1 MDTLVDNMNRI
12 TLSTYKKTGL
22 LVLFFSCSVF
32 CFAQQTNS
40 RAIPPIKTPVSLRED
55 ISVEKVMTI
64 GRLAVRLIH
73 NQKTGEFWYSTFD
86 GNVFRISDF
95 DTPKAKEHQVFSAEN
110 HGITRL
116 QGAVFLNNTLF
127 LCGNISANEGKGTKG
142 RMVKYELSGSKPELK
157 VVFNTVEY
165 GTNATTFDHGWNALA
180 ISPDKKFIYVN
191 SGARTDHGEVQD
203 NKGAYPNARDNALTA
218 NVFRFPVNAENLLLG
233 TDEAQLKA
241 DGFLYAEGIRN
252 AYDMTFD
259 GKGNLFGV
267 VNSGDYDQSEEMF
280 WIRKGRHYGFPWQM
294 AGIESPQQFSPWEP
308 DPARDPFIGPGSHAW
323 IVKYFRND
331 PDFPK
336 ISPGVKFSPGVQN
349 LGPDANEYRDI
360 ASGRIVDGDI
370 TGRAVSTFNA
380 HSVPLGL
387 VFDVKNSL
395 STEFKGDGFVFRY
408 GGGSDRPGTNLLRK
422 SGKDLMH
429 LDMSYNSA
437 ADNYYM
443 KTTTLV
449 NNFNSPV
456 DAVMHGNKIY
466 VMEHGTANSEGG
478 RIWKITFPKK

>member
-1 MDTLVDNMNRI
+1 
-12 TLSTYKKTGL
+12 
-22 LVLFFSCSVF
+22 
-32 CFAQQTNS
+32 
-40 RAIPPIKTPVSLRED
+40 LRED

-127 LCGNISANEGKGTKG
+127 LCGNIGANEGKGTKG

-241 DGFLYAEGIRN
+241 AGYLHAEGIRN

-294 AGIESPQQFSPWEP
+294 AGVESPQQFSPWEP

-336 ISPGVKFSPGVQN
+336 IPAGVKFSPGVQN

-360 ASGRIVDGDI
+360 ASGKIVDGDI

-387 VFDVKNSL
+387 VFDVKN
-395 STEFKGDGFVFRY
+395 Y
-408 GGGSDRPGTNLLRK
+408 GSSPNISGQGMMIGS
-422 SGKDLMH
+422 
-429 LDMSYNSA
+429 
-437 ADNYYM
+437 
-443 KTTTLV
+443 
-449 NNFNSPV
+449 
-456 DAVMHGNKIY
+456 
-466 VMEHGTANSEGG
+466 
-478 RIWKITFPKK
+478 

>member
-1 MDTLVDNMNRI
+1 MYTLVDNMNRI

-32 CFAQQTNS
+32 CFAQQTIS
-40 RAIPPIKTPVSLRED
+40 RAIPPIKTPVSLRTD
-55 ISVEKVMTI
+55 VSVEKVMNI

-95 DTPKAKEHQVFSAEN
+95 DTPKAKEHQVFSAED

-308 DPARDPFIGPGSHAW
+308 DPDKDPFIGPGSHAW

-336 ISPGVKFSPGVQN
+336 IPAGVKFSPGVQN

-360 ASGRIVDGDI
+360 ATGKIVDGDI

-387 VFDVKNSL
+387 VFDIKNSL

-456 DAVMHGNKIY
+456 DAVMLGNKIY

-478 RIWKITFPKK
+478 RIWKITLPKK

>member
-1 MDTLVDNMNRI
+1 MGTIRC
-12 TLSTYKKTGL
+12 TFRKTGL
-22 LVLFFSCSVF
+22 LTLFFSCSVF
-32 CFAQQTNS
+32 CFAQQNS
-40 RAIPPIKTPVSLRED
+40 PRAAAPIKTPVSLRED
-55 ISVEKVMTI
+55 IIVEKVMNI
-64 GRLAVRLIH
+64 GRLGVRLIL
-73 NQKTGEFWYSTFD
+73 NPKTREFWYSTFD
-86 GNVFRISDF
+86 GNVFKISDF
-95 DTPKAKEHQVFSAEN
+95 DTPEAKEHQIFSAED

-116 QGAVFLNNTLF
+116 QGAAFLGNTLF
-127 LCGNISANEGKGTKG
+127 LCGNISVNNGKGTKG
-142 RMVKYELSGSKPELK
+142 RMVKYELSGSKPVLK
-157 VVFNTVEY
+157 EVFNTVEY
-165 GTNATTFDHGWNALA
+165 GTNATTFDHGWNALVV
-180 ISPDKKFIYVN
+180 SPDKKFIYVN

-218 NVFRFPVNAENLLLG
+218 NVFRIPVNAENLLLG
-233 TDEAQLKA
+233 TDAAKLKA
-241 DGFLYAEGIRN
+241 DGYLYAEGIRN

-280 WIRKGRHYGFPWQM
+280 WIRQGRHYGFPWQM
-294 AGIESPQQFSPWEP
+294 AGVENPQQFSPWEP
-308 DPARDPFIGPGSHAW
+308 DPAKDAFISPGSHAW

-336 ISPGVKFSPGVQN
+336 IPEGVKFSPGVQN

-360 ASGRIVDGDI
+360 ASGKIVDGDI
-370 TGRAVSTFNA
+370 TGRTVSTFNA

-387 VFDVKNSL
+387 VFDVKNVL
-395 STEFKGDGFVFRY
+395 SPEFKGDGFVFRY

-422 SGKDLMH
+422 AGKDLMH

-443 KTTTLV
+443 RTTTLV
-449 NNFNSPV
+449 NNFNAPV
-456 DAVMHGNKIY
+456 DAVMVDNKIY

-478 RIWKITFPKK
+478 RIWKVTLPKK

>member
-1 MDTLVDNMNRI
+1 MGTIRCTI
-12 TLSTYKKTGL
+12 RKTGL
-22 LVLFFSCSVF
+22 IALFFSYSVI
-32 CFAQQTNS
+32 CLAQQTNS
-40 RAIPPIKTPVSLRED
+40 GQSTRAAAPIKTPVSLRPD
-55 ISVEKVMTI
+55 ITVEKVMDI
-64 GRLAVRLIH
+64 GRLGVRLIQ
-73 NQKTGEFWYSTFD
+73 NQKTAEFWYSTFD
-86 GNVFRISDF
+86 GNVFRITDF
-95 DTPKAKEHQVFSAEN
+95 DTPKAKEHQVFSAKD

-116 QGAVFLNNTLF
+116 QGAAFLGNTLY
-127 LCGNISANEGKGTKG
+127 LCGNISVNEGKGTKG
-142 RMVKYELSGSKPELK
+142 RMVKFELSGPAPKLK
-157 VVFNTVEY
+157 EVFNTVEY
-165 GTNATTFDHGWNALA
+165 GTNATTFDHGWNALV

-218 NVFRFPVNAENLLLG
+218 NVFRIPVNAENLLLG
-233 TDEAQLKA
+233 TDAAQLKA
-241 DGFLYAEGIRN
+241 DGYLYAEGIRN

-280 WIRKGRHYGFPWQM
+280 WIRQGHHYGFPWQM
-294 AGIESPQQFSPWEP
+294 AGVENPQQFSPWEP
-308 DPARDPFIGPGSHAW
+308 DPAKDPFIGPGSHAW

-336 ISPGVKFSPGVQN
+336 IPAGVKFSPGVQN

-360 ASGRIVDGDI
+360 ATGKIVDGDI
-370 TGRAVSTFNA
+370 TGRTVSTFNA

-395 STEFKGDGFVFRY
+395 SPEFKGDGFVFRY

-422 SGKDLMH
+422 SGRDLLH
-429 LDMSYNSA
+429 LDMWYNKA

-443 KTTTLV
+443 KTTTIV
-449 NNFNSPV
+449 NNFNAPV
-456 DAVMHGNKIY
+456 DALLIENKIY
-466 VMEHGTANSEGG
+466 VMEHGTANSDGG
-478 RIWKITFPKK
+478 RIWKITLPKK

>member
-1 MDTLVDNMNRI
+1 MNTLVDNMNRI
-12 TLSTYKKTGL
+12 NLFTFKKTGL

-127 LCGNISANEGKGTKG
+127 LCGNIGANEGKGTKG
-142 RMVKYELSGSKPELK
+142 RMVKYELSGSKLELK

-241 DGFLYAEGIRN
+241 AGYLHAEGIRN

-308 DPARDPFIGPGSHAW
+308 DPTRDPFIGPGSHAW

-336 ISPGVKFSPGVQN
+336 IPVGVKFSPGVQN

-360 ASGRIVDGDI
+360 ASGKIVDGDI

-395 STEFKGDGFVFRY
+395 SKEFKGDGFVFRY
-408 GGGSDRPGTNLLRK
+408 GGGADRPGTNLLRK

-429 LDMSYNSA
+429 LDMSYNSL

-456 DAVMHGNKIY
+456 DAVMLGNKIY

-478 RIWKITFPKK
+478 RIWKITLPKK

>member
-1 MDTLVDNMNRI
+1 MGTIRCTL
-12 TLSTYKKTGL
+12 KKTGL
-22 LVLFFSCSVF
+22 LALFFSCSII
-32 CFAQQTNS
+32 CFAQQTNPNPGS
-40 RAIPPIKTPVSLRED
+40 RAAAPVKTPVSLRPD
-55 ISVEKVMTI
+55 ITVEKVMNI
-64 GRLAVRLIH
+64 GRLGVRLIQ

-95 DTPKAKEHQVFSAEN
+95 DTPNAKEHQVFSASD

-116 QGAVFLNNTLF
+116 QGAVFLGNTLY
-127 LCGNISANEGKGTKG
+127 LCGNISVNEGKGTKG
-142 RMVKYELSGSKPELK
+142 RMVKFELSGQNPKLK
-157 VVFNTVEY
+157 EVFNTVEY
-165 GTNATTFDHGWNALA
+165 GTNATTFDHGWNALV
-180 ISPDKKFIYVN
+180 ISPDKKFIFVN

-218 NVFRFPVNAENLLLG
+218 NVFRIPVHAENLLLS
-233 TDEAQLKA
+233 TDAAQLKA
-241 DGFLYAEGIRN
+241 DGYLYAEGIRN

-259 GKGNLFGV
+259 RKGNLFGV

-280 WIRKGRHYGFPWQM
+280 WIRQGHHYGFPWQM
-294 AGIESPQQFSPWEP
+294 AGIENPQQYSPWEP
-308 DPARDPFIGPGSHAW
+308 DPAKDPFIGPGSHAW

-331 PDFPK
+331 PNFPK
-336 ISPGVKFSPGVQN
+336 IPEGVTFSPGVQN

-360 ASGRIVDGDI
+360 ASGKIVDGDI
-370 TGRAVSTFNA
+370 TGQTVSTFNA

-387 VFDVKNSL
+387 VFDTKNAL
-395 STEFKGDGFVFRY
+395 SPEFKGDGFVFRY

-437 ADNYYM
+437 ADNFYM

-449 NNFNSPV
+449 NNFNAPV
-456 DAVMHGNKIY
+456 DALMIDNKIY

-478 RIWKITFPKK
+478 RIWKITLPKK